1 MSRALLF
8 TALAFLL
15 AASALLAGCA
25 SSQHFSGGNPA
36 IQPAID
42 VPTHFL
48 TLGSGH
54 KTEEPAPGQCRN
66 PMIDPRDGTRIVLVR
81 STEGRGYY
89 RVPSGRYGVRPGE
102 LLLVECGTGRV
113 IGVVKP

>member
-1 MSRALLF
+1 VKRLTL
-8 TALAFLL
+8 ALAAL
-15 AASALLAGCA
+15 ALFAGCA
-25 SSQHFSGGNPA
+25 SSHHGSGWNPA

-48 TLGSGH
+48 ILGRGN
-54 KTEEPAPGQCRN
+54 KTEEPAPGQCRS

-81 STEGRGYY
+81 SMEGRAYY
-89 RVPSGRYGVRPGE
+89 RVPAGRYGVRPGE